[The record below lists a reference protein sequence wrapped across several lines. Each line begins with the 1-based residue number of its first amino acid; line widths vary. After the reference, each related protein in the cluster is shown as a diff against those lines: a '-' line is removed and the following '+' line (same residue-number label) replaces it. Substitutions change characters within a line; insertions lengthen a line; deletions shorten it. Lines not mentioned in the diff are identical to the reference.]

1 MSQAVTQW
9 QAQLRQ
15 RPPSVQSLFTPDAE
29 IYFINVNLAEVEDH
43 DEKTRLMNIPTNL
56 ALTDDEIDHL
66 LLAATKLLRNDK
78 DFQRL
83 LHDLATDAAANPP
96 ASK

>member
-1 MSQAVTQW
+1 
-9 QAQLRQ
+9 
-15 RPPSVQSLFTPDAE
+15 
-29 IYFINVNLAEVEDH
+29 
-43 DEKTRLMNIPTNL
+43 MNIPTNL

-66 LLAATKLLRNDK
+66 LLAATKLLRNDN